1 MSAMVGARW
10 RPVTATVKG
19 IGSARRTRLHR
30 SLGAVDDT
38 YVRLLSA
45 LEAAAS
51 DASRERR
58 ARIDGECVCRDQ
70 GGRAAPLANGRALA
84 HRGERERRQSA
95 RGLTEMDG
103 GDNDF
108 RKSVKHDLTHT
119 AIDSPFSSTKPS
131 TIMVPSVHNIGT
143 GHSSRGRDGLILLCF
158 WRAVGPEIL
167 QMRVKRTTEKEN
179 QKKCTRAA
187 PQSLLQISAA
197 GVPRRDTEGR
207 NAQRP

>member
-103 GDNDF
+103 GDKRVQTD
-108 RKSVKHDLTHT
+108 
-119 AIDSPFSSTKPS
+119 
-131 TIMVPSVHNIGT
+131 IG
-143 GHSSRGRDGLILLCF
+143 
-158 WRAVGPEIL
+158 
-167 QMRVKRTTEKEN
+167 QN
-179 QKKCTRAA
+179 QTY
-187 PQSLLQISAA
+187 SL
-197 GVPRRDTEGR
+197 
-207 NAQRP
+207 

>member
-1 MSAMVGARW
+1 MIPVDPPRERAERVGAARPPRRTPPPPSDLWLPLALPSFCMISSRLMSMSAMVGARW

-51 DASRERR
+51 DASRERK

-95 RGLTEMDG
+95 RGLTEDTPGMG
-103 GDNDF
+103 EIK
-108 RKSVKHDLTHT
+108 RLRICHIELT
-119 AIDSPFSSTKPS
+119 K
-131 TIMVPSVHNIGT
+131 
-143 GHSSRGRDGLILLCF
+143 
-158 WRAVGPEIL
+158 
-167 QMRVKRTTEKEN
+167 
-179 QKKCTRAA
+179 
-187 PQSLLQISAA
+187 
-197 GVPRRDTEGR
+197 
-207 NAQRP
+207 QR